1 MVSGA
6 SDRPS
11 VRVGAQRLAPW
22 VGALPLG
29 AHVTVDVTL
38 LELRLIQWRFPGA
51 FDDLDVDLLCETHD
65 PEEAKR
71 LSAEHAARYQRSP
84 SWEGRR
90 VGDLCAKLAETIGR
104 HSAPTAPH
112 K

>member
-1 MVSGA
+1 MVSRA
-6 SDRPS
+6 SGRPRA
-11 VRVGAQRLAPW
+11 RVGAQRLAPW

-51 FDDLDVDLLCETHD
+51 FDDLNVDLLCETPD
-65 PEEAKR
+65 PQEAKR

-90 VGDLCAKLAETIGR
+90 VADLCAKLAATIDENP
-104 HSAPTAPH
+104 SPST
-112 K
+112 